1 MTGPSLSDVLSMAA
15 AALSAA
21 AAAASATMQGPE
33 AASVPAHDRSSEPV
47 TSSAADLSTTVRVTR
62 DGATEWARAGR
73 VFATLDAGG
82 SRAAFR
88 LDPLLASAA
97 RRTPDTD
104 TSARG
109 PDWVEFDPAVLDDH
123 AIDRA
128 VAWFEAAARRAG

>member
-1 MTGPSLSDVLSMAA
+1 MTGPSLSDVLAMAA
-15 AALSAA
+15 AAVSVS
-21 AAAASATMQGPE
+21 AAASAAMQGTE
-33 AASVPAHDRSSEPV
+33 AASVLEYDRSSGPV
-47 TSSAADLSTTVRVTR
+47 TTSAADLVTTSRVTS

-104 TSARG
+104 VSARG
-109 PDWVEFDPAVLDDH
+109 PDWVEFHPAVLDDH

>member
-15 AALSAA
+15 AAVS
-21 AAAASATMQGPE
+21 ASATRHGSD
-33 AASVPAHDRSSEPV
+33 AASVPEHDRASEPM
-47 TSSAADLSTTVRVTR
+47 TSSAGDLVTTARVTP